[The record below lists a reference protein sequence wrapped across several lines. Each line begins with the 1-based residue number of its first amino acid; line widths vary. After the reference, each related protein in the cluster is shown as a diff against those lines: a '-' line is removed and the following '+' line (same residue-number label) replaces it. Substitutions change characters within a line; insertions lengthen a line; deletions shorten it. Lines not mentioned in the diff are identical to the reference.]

1 MSVLREESAVSRA
14 PGLDQLM
21 VAAKR
26 RYAAR
31 AFVEKSLG
39 RLEREN
45 NPRFLLASPKNSL
58 LRSRMGI
65 IIGRDSNSSS
75 RRKRMT
81 QSQLVKHLAEECEVS
96 NKLAKQMLETLAG
109 TAIKEVKKTGM
120 FVVPGLGKLVRVD
133 RKARMGRNPATGEA
147 ISIPAK
153 KVVKFRVAKA
163 VKDAIVPAK
172 GKKATAS

>member
-1 MSVLREESAVSRA
+1 
-14 PGLDQLM
+14 
-21 VAAKR
+21 
-26 RYAAR
+26 
-31 AFVEKSLG
+31 
-39 RLEREN
+39 
-45 NPRFLLASPKNSL
+45 
-58 LRSRMGI
+58 MGI

-75 RRKRMT
+75 KEKRMT
-81 QSQLVKHLAEECEVS
+81 QSQLVKHLATQCEVS
-96 NKLAKQMLETLAG
+96 NKLAKQMLEAIAG
-109 TAIKEVKKTGM
+109 TAVKEVKKTGV

-172 GKKATAS
+172 GKKASAS